1 MRDPCLHT
9 QRGNLAMTYAY
20 RRTYRGPIQAVIFD
34 WAGTTMDFGCV
45 APAVVFIEVF
55 KREGVP
61 IDMAEARGP
70 MGAAKRA
77 HIAQIAAM
85 PSVRERWF
93 KVHGST
99 PTEADVDRMYAA
111 FIPLQLDCL
120 SQYSDLIPGALETV
134 NTLKGRGI
142 KIGSSSGY
150 NTEMMA
156 VNIRDT
162 ARRGFTV
169 DLTVCASDVPHG
181 RPNPDMCLLNVMK
194 LGITTVEACVKVDD
208 TLTGIE
214 EGLNAGMW
222 SIGVAISGNEV
233 GLSHAEWLAL
243 QAPDQARA
251 RARAYARMQQCGAHY
266 VVDSIADLM
275 PCIDDITAR
284 LARGERP

>member
-1 MRDPCLHT
+1 
-9 QRGNLAMTYAY
+9 MTYAY

-61 IDMAEARGP
+61 IGMAEARGP
-70 MGAAKRA
+70 MGAAKRE
-77 HIAQIAAM
+77 HIRQITEMPAVRARWTTAQ
-85 PSVRERWF
+85 
-93 KVHGST
+93 GT
-99 PTEADVDRMYAA
+99 PPTAADVDRMYAA

-120 SQYSDLIPGALETV
+120 SQYSDLIPGALDTV
-134 NTLKGRGI
+134 TTLRARGI

-162 ARRGFTV
+162 ARQGFNV
-169 DLTVCASDVPHG
+169 DLTICASDVPHG

-194 LGITTVEACVKVDD
+194 LGATTVEACVKVDD

-233 GLSHAEWLAL
+233 GLSLAEWQAL
-243 QAPDQARA
+243 PAAEQSALRRRA
-251 RARAYARMQQCGAHY
+251 TTRMQQCGAHY
-266 VVDSIADLM
+266 VVDSIANLM
-275 PCIDDITAR
+275 PCIEDIQSR
-284 LARGERP
+284 LHRGERP